1 MIEGGCTTGC
11 LQAGIARNESGH
23 QSEVP
28 PFVLSSSQF
37 IAQRM
42 AGTMAAIEGRSGCVA
57 HSSAPT
63 NSNLGATLA
72 AMSGEARLVSGGD
85 SGAAASEPEDC
96 CCCDQTELGGM
107 A

>member
-1 MIEGGCTTGC
+1 VYNRLLTSRDCPQRERAPVRSAAFCIVVVAVHCTT
-11 LQAGIARNESGH
+11 ST
-23 QSEVP
+23 
-28 PFVLSSSQF
+28 
-37 IAQRM
+37 M
-42 AGTMAAIEGRSGCVA
+42 AVTMAAIEGRSGCVA
-57 HSSAPT
+57 HSSVPT

-96 CCCDQTELGGM
+96 CCCGQTELGGM